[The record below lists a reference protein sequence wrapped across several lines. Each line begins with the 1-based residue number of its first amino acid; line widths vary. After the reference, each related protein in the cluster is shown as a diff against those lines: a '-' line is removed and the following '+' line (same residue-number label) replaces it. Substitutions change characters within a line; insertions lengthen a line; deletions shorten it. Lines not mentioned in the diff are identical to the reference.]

1 MAPPDAH
8 ATTHG
13 SPDNRLLAFAL
24 TARDPLGKVE
34 EAGFWLEAYRQSIEG
49 NPGRVFDVVDQLD
62 EMVQPNR
69 LELMREYLESGGR
82 MQTYREHRIGN
93 AVVRY
98 ARELAAGYESCLRLY
113 QKAGPGTAELK
124 PLVPM
129 IAARTLRAL
138 TLDLRWAL
146 LRYTAVDASVW
157 GRMGVLYAFSDRLG
171 FATARLKVYPGMSGD
186 STVRREYLRALVLAV
201 SGMGNL
207 LPPSQVVAERVIAN
221 VADFFLLHRKPATGC
236 HFGVALREDRPPY
249 RVGEG
254 IAPARGVRFFGPG
267 DAAVMVEGY
276 LRHTIDTRAVASEL
290 SLSGDFEP
298 SMVAD
303 VLRHLA
309 RHWGPKPP
317 VRAETRQRVLATM
330 HVAHGFD
337 NVLDAVG
344 AEPGDP
350 WLDEVT
356 EAWTVENESSGGF
369 GAVLPVR
376 DADWLAVGTLVAAK
390 PTWPASWSVG
400 VIRRVTAKSPTL
412 RSIGVQLLARGGV
425 AVQLFPLSDNGW
437 APSLSG
443 ILLPTETQTSL
454 AGGEVALVLLK
465 GTAAEL
471 TTCEMR
477 VHDKPYVLARRRI
490 TDIGQDFEIARFS
503 LRAG

>member
-1 MAPPDAH
+1 MQTMKSNA
-8 ATTHG
+8 
-13 SPDNRLLAFAL
+13 DNRLLAFAL

-34 EAGFWLEAYRQSIEG
+34 EAGFWLEAYRQSIDG
-49 NPGRVFDVVDQLD
+49 NPVRVFDVVDQLD
-62 EMVQPNR
+62 EMVQPHR

-82 MQTYREHRIGN
+82 MQTYREHRIAN
-93 AVVRY
+93 AIVRY
-98 ARELAAGYESCLRLY
+98 ARELASGYESCLRLY
-113 QKAGPGTAELK
+113 QKAGAGAAELK

-129 IAARTLRAL
+129 IAARALRAL

-146 LRYTAVDASVW
+146 LRYTVVDASVW

-171 FATARLKVYPGMSGD
+171 FSTARLKVYPGMAGD

-207 LPPSQVVAERVIAN
+207 LPPNQVVAERIIAN
-221 VADFFLLHRKPATGC
+221 VAEFFLLHRKPAAGC

-249 RVGEG
+249 RLGDG
-254 IAPARGVRFFGPG
+254 IVPARGVRFFGPG
-267 DAAVMVEGY
+267 DAAVMLEGFLREAVE
-276 LRHTIDTRAVASEL
+276 LRNVPGELGLSE
-290 SLSGDFEP
+290 GFEP

-317 VRAETRQRVLATM
+317 VRSESRQRVLATM

-350 WLDEVT
+350 RLEEVT

-400 VIRRVTAKSPTL
+400 VIRRVSAKSPTL
-412 RSIGVQLLARGGV
+412 RSVGVQLLARGGV

-465 GTAAEL
+465 GTAADL

-477 VHDKPYVLARRRI
+477 VHDKPYVLERRRI
-490 TDIGQDFEIARFS
+490 TDIGNDFEIARFS
-503 LRAG
+503 LRSA